1 MHRNQDAR
9 PIYVVATLALLAVL
23 VVALF
28 TRWRTTALVL
38 VPLVWLLLLGFMLP
52 LGAEVVPGGV
62 RFRWPLRRV
71 LVTPGEPEERPD
83 GARPRPHPDGAAARR
98 PHPALDR
105 HAAPLDRPG
114 PARRRPAA
122 RRAGGRRP
130 AARAPRAGAGAP
142 AQRRAALT

>member
-71 LVTPGEPEERPD
+71 LVTPGELKSVRMVPGPGRTPMVRLRVGRTPRWTVMLHRWTDPD
-83 GARPRPHPDGAAARR
+83 PLAAALLRVVQEADGLQPERR
-98 PHPALDR
+98 EQVLAHL
-105 HAAPLDRPG
+105 HNV
-114 PARRRPAA
+114 ARR
-122 RRAGGRRP
+122 
-130 AARAPRAGAGAP
+130 
-142 AQRRAALT
+142 